1 MPPFNGSDK
10 RLAESCCSIDQFK
23 VVLRGNTIE
32 LTRDRM
38 VDLYADSK
46 FRLVYVNNP
55 KSGCTT
61 IKNALFYCD
70 RGFSYFSPEL
80 IHSSY
85 YAFWRLG
92 SDNYTDEVVNLFNSN
107 DAYVFSV
114 TRHPL
119 DRFVSGFVDK
129 LLPGGQ
135 DLYFNA
141 RDLLCAYAGI
151 DLAGDPIAAAVAYLD
166 WLERDEVPHALPSMF
181 DPHFRR
187 QVDNLALESKF
198 PIDFIGKIE
207 QPEPILNMFE
217 KITGSRP
224 TEVWR
229 QRRRVTKNSAKR
241 ELLYSKKVRAAV
253 ERVYESDFCSFGY
266 S

>member
-1 MPPFNGSDK
+1 MMIEDRRGSNK
-10 RLAESCCSIDQFK
+10 FK
-23 VVLRGNTIE
+23 LVLKDTTFE
-32 LTRDRM
+32 LTQDRM
-38 VDLYADSK
+38 VDLYADTEFK
-46 FRLVYVNNP
+46 FIYVSNP

-70 RGFSYFSPEL
+70 RKFSYVEPEL

-92 SDNYTDEVVNLFNSN
+92 IHNYSDDVVNSFNHN

-119 DRFVSGFVDK
+119 HRFISGFVDK

-135 DLYFNA
+135 DCYFGT
-141 RDLLCAYAGI
+141 RDFLCAYAGI
-151 DLAGDPIAAAVAYLD
+151 DLAGDPIEAAVAYLD
-166 WLERDEVPHALPSMF
+166 WLERNELPDVPPSMV

-187 QVDNLALESKF
+187 QADNLAVGLNL

-207 QPEPILNMFE
+207 EPEPILDMFE
-217 KITGSRP
+217 RITGLRP
-224 TEVWR
+224 TEAWR
-229 QRRRVTKNSAKR
+229 QRRRATNHPAKN
-241 ELLYSKKVRAAV
+241 ELLNSKKLRAAV
-253 ERVYESDFCSFGY
+253 ERVYECDFHSFGY

>member
-1 MPPFNGSDK
+1 MIEHRRGIDK
-10 RLAESCCSIDQFK
+10 LRF
-23 VVLRGNTIE
+23 VLKGTAFE

-38 VDLYADSK
+38 VDLYADTK
-46 FRLVYVNNP
+46 FKIIYVSNP

-61 IKNALFYCD
+61 IKNVLFYCD
-70 RGFSYFSPEL
+70 RKFSFYEPER

-92 SDNYTDEVVNLFNSN
+92 SHNYSDDVVDHFNRE
-107 DAYVFSV
+107 DVYVFSV

-119 DRFVSGFVDK
+119 HRFISGFVDK
-129 LLPGGQ
+129 LLPGGE
-135 DLYFNA
+135 DSYFDS

-166 WLERDEVPHALPSMF
+166 WLGRDELPHVPPSMI

-187 QVDNLALESKF
+187 QVDNLALGLNF

-207 QPEPILNMFE
+207 EPEPILDMFE
-217 KITGSRP
+217 RITGIRP
-224 TEVWR
+224 TEAWR
-229 QRRRVTKNSAKR
+229 QRRRVTNHPAKN
-241 ELLYSKKVRAAV
+241 ELLNSKKVRAAV
-253 ERVYESDFCSFGY
+253 ERVYEADFRSFGY
-266 S
+266 SLS